1 MRVNTIRNELNKIYW
16 SRNSELSRY
25 SILVID
31 RLREGGLRE
40 YRLGGNIR
48 ILNGVLVMDDTV
60 IPFHRI
66 VAILRDGEVIWR
78 RNAYLKK

>member
-1 MRVNTIRNELNKIYW
+1 LRVNTIRNELNKIYW

-31 RLREGGLRE
+31 RLCEGGLRE
-40 YRLGGNIR
+40 YRLEGNIK

>member
-1 MRVNTIRNELNKIYW
+1 LRVNTIRNELNKIYW

-31 RLREGGLRE
+31 RLCEGGLRE

>member
-16 SRNSELSRY
+16 SNSSELSRY
-25 SILVID
+25 SVLVID
-31 RLREGGLRE
+31 RLCEGGLRE
-40 YRLGGNIR
+40 YRLGSNIK
-48 ILNGVLVMDDTV
+48 ILNGMLVIDDTV

-78 RNAYLKK
+78 RDVYLKK

>member
-1 MRVNTIRNELNKIYW
+1 LRVNTIRNELNKIYW

>member
-31 RLREGGLRE
+31 RLCEGGLRE
-40 YRLGGNIR
+40 YRLEGNIK